1 VECPRLIIA
10 PSIGIGDR
18 MQRKVFWL
26 SFIILSLIAD
36 FTLPLL
42 WGVLATLPIA
52 ALSWWIAYRSDW
64 F

>member
-1 VECPRLIIA
+1 MRISGTDLFAARVRRKLW
-10 PSIGIGDR
+10 DD

-42 WGVLATLPIA
+42 WAVLATLPIT
-52 ALSWWIAYRSDW
+52 ALS
-64 F
+64 

>member
-1 VECPRLIIA
+1 
-10 PSIGIGDR
+10 

-26 SFIILSLIAD
+26 SFGAISLIAD
-36 FTLPLL
+36 FCLPFK
-42 WGVLATLPIA
+42 WALAATIPIA